1 MQLWE
6 ILRSGSKSELL
17 SSNTPTAQLFNTE
30 HVRHSTRTLCG
41 RTTHVHIIPEIGMW
55 WHWKYLNAIQ
65 VPRFRNHK
73 SWRIDH
79 VFTHSR

>member
-17 SSNTPTAQLFNTE
+17 SSNKPIAQWFNTE

-41 RTTHVHIIPEIGMW
+41 RTNHVHITPEIGMQW
-55 WHWKYLNAIQ
+55 YWNHLNVIQ

-73 SWRIDH
+73 SW
-79 VFTHSR
+79 